1 MTYENIIEKFFYAEA
16 PNRNVSKSVQF
27 EAISDAIIGTK
38 QLRYGPRPSP
48 EDQVEIRKV
57 IQHALDKEV
66 PLVIFLPW
74 ACRKQDSSDLDVL
87 EFMAIKQLRNLQET
101 LSSFDLQVTYQ
112 FRVEDASDS
121 VLFDDYDH
129 ERSMISSQTARY
141 RETFR
146 QLVSCLLRASI
157 VRTEL
162 QKTTLKTFVEA
173 VEDNKPLVRD
183 MLSGVSTRQDLI
195 AFAPEQKQYFD
206 DLYEKLYP
214 SESSSERRERLVTYF
229 SCVFARRQLNA
240 VCRPDYPHLFAT
252 FSHPVPGDPVR
263 DSRLYY
269 RTMPERVTNTHR
281 APWLSR
287 GYFLIDDRENTATP
301 RFRDELQHDTELHR
315 GAITYQ
321 NIEFCADYLIK
332 D

>member
-1 MTYENIIEKFFYAEA
+1 MTYESIIEKFFYTEV
-16 PNRNVSKSVQF
+16 PNQNVSKSVRF
-27 EAISDAIIGTK
+27 EAISDAVIGTK

-57 IQHALDKEV
+57 IQHALDKNI
-66 PLVIFLPW
+66 PLTIFLPW
-74 ACRKQDSSDLDVL
+74 ACRKQDSSELDVL
-87 EFMAIKQLRNLQET
+87 EFMAVKQLRTLQET
-101 LSSFDLQVTYQ
+101 LDSFGLHVTYQ

-121 VLFDDYDH
+121 VLFNDYNH
-129 ERSMISSQTARY
+129 
-141 RETFR
+141 ETFT
-146 QLVSCLLRASI
+146 VSAQVEKYLQSFSKLANCLLRASI

-162 QKTTLKTFVEA
+162 QKTSLNTFVDT
-173 VEDNKPLVRD
+173 VDSNKPLVRD
-183 MLSGVSTRQDLI
+183 MLSGISTRQDFI
-195 AFAPEQKQYFD
+195 AFAPEQKQYFE

-214 SESSSERRERLVTYF
+214 AESFSERRERLVTYF

-252 FSHPVPGDPVR
+252 VSHPVPGDPVR

-301 RFRDELQHDTELHR
+301 RFRDELPADIELHR
-315 GAITYQ
+315 GVIQYQ
-321 NIEFCADYLIK
+321 GIEFCADYLIK